1 MSCTPRNRNDNKG
14 IPNNQEVPSVV
25 TLKPIPFNVI
35 EADLRDSFSI
45 QLQVDPLDAAV
56 RFSMECEGVN
66 CDRAVSLDADGILSW
81 NGPLLMQSMATRI
94 PLHIKLSEHGASYQL
109 NIEADNYLYQAGEAW
124 SPHDATD
131 MFPEFAKIVALD
143 SNADGRRG
151 ATVFYL
157 GQFAGESLVAT
168 AAHVFEGQKFGGSPR
183 CDDQRIFRFETLQ
196 LEVYC
201 KRLVWKSAKYDFAL
215 LAIDSKDQE
224 SLNTLR
230 ESAICPL
237 PQVANPVNH
246 RIAIGGYGRYRN
258 PYSALHFM
266 ADDDC
271 RVLSEEKF
279 NFSKSRTS
287 SDEIQQQTSYPVI
300 SCDGSPGDS
309 GAPLLDRD
317 SGKLLGL
324 VLGSNGY
331 LKDRVSSSA
340 IQAFLANPST
350 SSRDVGN
357 AVYLSLRD
365 VFNELQEQQA
375 EPDSVLKTFL
385 DEFYQRETA
394 KSCKIL

>member
-1 MSCTPRNRNDNKG
+1 
-14 IPNNQEVPSVV
+14 
-25 TLKPIPFNVI
+25 
-35 EADLRDSFSI
+35 
-45 QLQVDPLDAAV
+45 
-56 RFSMECEGVN
+56 
-66 CDRAVSLDADGILSW
+66 
-81 NGPLLMQSMATRI
+81 
-94 PLHIKLSEHGASYQL
+94 
-109 NIEADNYLYQAGEAW
+109 
-124 SPHDATD
+124 

-143 SNADGRRG
+143 SNAFRRRG

-168 AAHVFEGQKFGGSPR
+168 AAHVFEGQKSEGSPL

-196 LEVYC
+196 LEAYC

-215 LAIDSKDQE
+215 LAIDSKNQE
-224 SLNTLR
+224 SLNKLR

-237 PQVANPVNH
+237 PQLVNPMTH

-258 PYSALHFM
+258 PYSALHFV
-266 ADDDC
+266 ADNDC

-279 NFSKSRTS
+279 NFTKSRTG
-287 SDEIQQQTSYPVI
+287 SDEMRVQTSYPVI

-324 VLGSNGY
+324 VLGSNSY
-331 LKDRVSSSA
+331 LKDRVSSSV
-340 IQAFLANPST
+340 IQDFLASGSPN
-350 SSRDVGN
+350 SRNVGN
-357 AVYLSLRD
+357 AVYLPLRD
-365 VFNELQEQQA
+365 VFNELQEQTA
-375 EPDSVLKTFL
+375 EPDSVVKAFL